1 MVRKKLVALA
11 GAAMLCTA
19 FVSTE
24 ASARYGGWY
33 GSGYPYGVSYGNP
46 ESPYGIWYGN
56 YGYPYVPCKVYYY
69 SGTYTYAGW
78 FPYAGC
84 DPLKSD

>member
-1 MVRKKLVALA
+1 MLRKTLVALA

-33 GSGYPYGVSYGNP
+33 GSDILMGFHTVTGSLLTGFGTVTMGILTCLAKYTTIP
-46 ESPYGIWYGN
+46 ERTLTQGGSPTQDVT
-56 YGYPYVPCKVYYY
+56 P
-69 SGTYTYAGW
+69 
-78 FPYAGC
+78 
-84 DPLKSD
+84 

>member
-1 MVRKKLVALA
+1 MLRKTLVALA
-11 GAAMLCTA
+11 GAAMLCIA

-33 GSGYPYGVSYGNP
+33 GSGYPYWG
-46 ESPYGIWYGN
+46 WYGN

-84 DPLKSD
+84 DP

>member
-1 MVRKKLVALA
+1 MLRKTLVALA

-24 ASARYGGWY
+24 ASARYGY
-33 GSGYPYGVSYGNP
+33 ASGSPYGNW

-84 DPLKSD
+84 DPLKSN